1 MPPDV
6 ASGVAVDDLLRRARW
21 PVLRRLGFHP
31 GGDERSAFRGT
42 GLEYSDVREY
52 QAGDDP
58 RTIEWNITARS
69 DRPYVRESL
78 PDRGLDA
85 WLLFDVS
92 RSLDWGTARC
102 LKRQLAVEFSAVVGQ
117 LLIGRGNRV
126 GALFFD
132 ERVRSIVPPS
142 AGRTALLQLI
152 ARMSRAADGSQSPS
166 QSGGGQ
172 DGGDGSQS
180 SSPSGGVQGGGST
193 AQQFPSPYGGGQGG
207 GQTDL
212 GRALTEAGRL
222 IRRPSLIVILSDFM
236 TPGGWQ
242 QPLSAL
248 ALRHEVIAAWITDPR
263 EREIPDVGVVTFE
276 DPESGRQILVDTRSA
291 PLRARFQDA
300 AQAQRATIRA
310 DLLRARTAVAELSTA
325 AELVPQLIAFIKQR
339 EAQRGRRLATATA

>member
-1 MPPDV
+1 MQRRSSSACSSGSPRRGSTSEIGLPPDLITG
-6 ASGVAVDDLLRRARW
+6 GVAIDQLLRRSRW

-31 GGDERSAFRGT
+31 GGDERSSFRGT

-85 WLLFDVS
+85 WLLIDVS

-102 LKRQLAVEFSAVVGQ
+102 LKRQLAIEFSAVVGQ

-126 GALFFD
+126 GALLFD
-132 ERVRSIVPPS
+132 DRVRSIIPPS

-152 ARMSRAADGSQSPS
+152 ARMERAAERPADGP
-166 QSGGGQ
+166 
-172 DGGDGSQS
+172 
-180 SSPSGGVQGGGST
+180 
-193 AQQFPSPYGGGQGG
+193 
-207 GQTDL
+207 TDL

-222 IRRPSLIVILSDFM
+222 IRRPSMMILISDFM

-242 QPLSAL
+242 QPLSSL
-248 ALRHEVIAAWITDPR
+248 AIRHEVVAVWITDPR

-276 DPESGRQILVDTRSA
+276 DPESGEQILVDTRSA
-291 PLRARFQDA
+291 HLRARFQEA
-300 AQAQRATIRA
+300 AKAQRATIRT
-310 DLLRARTAVAELSTA
+310 DLLRARAGVAELSTA
-325 AELVPQLIAFIKQR
+325 AEIVPQLVAFIKQR
-339 EAQRGRRLATATA
+339 DAQRGHRLAQARA

>member
-1 MPPDV
+1 LPPDI
-6 ASGVAVDDLLRRARW
+6 AGGIAVDHLLRRARW

-85 WLLFDVS
+85 WLLIDVS

-102 LKRQLAVEFSAVVGQ
+102 LKRQLALEFAAVVGQ

-126 GALFFD
+126 GALLFD
-132 ERVRSIVPPS
+132 ERVRAIIPPS

-152 ARMSRAADGSQSPS
+152 ARISRAAEQPADGS
-166 QSGGGQ
+166 
-172 DGGDGSQS
+172 
-180 SSPSGGVQGGGST
+180 
-193 AQQFPSPYGGGQGG
+193 
-207 GQTDL
+207 TDL

-222 IRRPSLIVILSDFM
+222 IRRPSLMVILTDFM

-248 ALRHEVIAAWITDPR
+248 AIRHEVIAAWVTDPR
-263 EREIPDVGVVTFE
+263 ERDIPDVGVVTFE
-276 DPESGRQILVDTRSA
+276 DPESGQQILVDTRSA
-291 PLRARFQDA
+291 PLRARFEEA
-300 AQAQRATIRA
+300 ANAQRATIRA
-310 DLLRARTAVAELSTA
+310 DLIRARTAVAELSTA
-325 AELVPQLIAFIKQR
+325 AEVVPQLVAFIKQR
-339 EAQRGRRLATATA
+339 EAQRGRRLAPATA

>member
-1 MPPDV
+1 LPPDV
-6 ASGVAVDDLLRRARW
+6 VTGGVAVDQLLRRSRW

-31 GGDERSAFRGT
+31 GGDERSSLRGA

-85 WLLFDVS
+85 WLLVDIT

-102 LKRQLAVEFSAVVGQ
+102 LKRQLALEFSAVVGQ

-126 GALFFD
+126 GALLFD
-132 ERVRSIVPPS
+132 DRVRSIIPPS

-152 ARMSRAADGSQSPS
+152 ARMERVSESPADGP
-166 QSGGGQ
+166 
-172 DGGDGSQS
+172 
-180 SSPSGGVQGGGST
+180 
-193 AQQFPSPYGGGQGG
+193 
-207 GQTDL
+207 TDL

-222 IRRPSLIVILSDFM
+222 IRRPSMMVLITDFM

-242 QPLSAL
+242 RALSAL
-248 ALRHEVIAAWITDPR
+248 AIRHEVVAAWVTDPR

-276 DPESGRQILVDTRSA
+276 DPESGEQILVDTRSA
-291 PLRARFQDA
+291 HLRARFQEAAA
-300 AQAQRATIRA
+300 AQRETIRA
-310 DLLRARTAVAELSTA
+310 DLLRARAAIAELSTE
-325 AELVPQLIAFIKQR
+325 AEIVPQLVAFIKQR
-339 EAQRGRRLATATA
+339 EAQRGQRAARASA

>member
-1 MPPDV
+1 
-6 ASGVAVDDLLRRARW
+6 LLRRSRW

-31 GGDERSAFRGT
+31 GGDERSSLRGA

-85 WLLFDVS
+85 WLLVDIT

-102 LKRQLAVEFSAVVGQ
+102 LKRQLALEFSAVAGQ

-126 GALFFD
+126 GALLFD
-132 ERVRSIVPPS
+132 DRVRSIIPPS

-152 ARMSRAADGSQSPS
+152 ARMERAAESPADGP
-166 QSGGGQ
+166 
-172 DGGDGSQS
+172 
-180 SSPSGGVQGGGST
+180 
-193 AQQFPSPYGGGQGG
+193 
-207 GQTDL
+207 TDL

-222 IRRPSLIVILSDFM
+222 IRRPSMMVLISDFM

-248 ALRHEVIAAWITDPR
+248 AIRHEVVAAWITDPR

-276 DPESGRQILVDTRSA
+276 DPESGEQILVDTRSA
-291 PLRARFQDA
+291 HLRARFQEAAA
-300 AQAQRATIRA
+300 AQHETIRA
-310 DLLRARTAVAELSTA
+310 DLLRARAAVAELSTA
-325 AELVPQLIAFIKQR
+325 TEIVPQLVAFIKQR
-339 EAQRGRRLATATA
+339 EAQRGHRLARASA

>member
-1 MPPDV
+1 LPPDV
-6 ASGVAVDDLLRRARW
+6 VTGGVAVDQLLRRSRW

-31 GGDERSAFRGT
+31 GGDERSTFRGA

-85 WLLFDVS
+85 WLLVDIT

-102 LKRQLAVEFSAVVGQ
+102 LKRQLALEFSAVVGQ

-126 GALFFD
+126 GALLFD
-132 ERVRSIVPPS
+132 DRVRSIIPPS

-152 ARMSRAADGSQSPS
+152 ARMERAANGQESPS
-166 QSGGGQ
+166 PLSGSLPLPLAWEGRGG
-172 DGGDGSQS
+172 
-180 SSPSGGVQGGGST
+180 GGGS
-193 AQQFPSPYGGGQGG
+193 A
-207 GQTDL
+207 TDL
-212 GRALTEAGRL
+212 ARALTGAGRL
-222 IRRPSLIVILSDFM
+222 IRRPSMMLLVSDFM

-248 ALRHEVIAAWITDPR
+248 AIRHEVVAVWITDPR
-263 EREIPDVGVVTFE
+263 EGEIPDVGVVTFA
-276 DPESGRQILVDTRSA
+276 DPESGEQILVDTRSA
-291 PLRARFQDA
+291 RLRARFQEAAA
-300 AQAQRATIRA
+300 AQRETIRA
-310 DLLRARTAVAELSTA
+310 DLRRARAAVAEMSTA
-325 AELVPQLIAFIKQR
+325 TELVPQLVAFIKQR
-339 EAQRGRRLATATA
+339 EAQRGRRMAPASA

>member
-1 MPPDV
+1 LPPDV
-6 ASGVAVDDLLRRARW
+6 VTGGVAVDQLLRRSRW

-31 GGDERSAFRGT
+31 GGDERSSLRGA

-85 WLLFDVS
+85 WLLVDIT

-102 LKRQLAVEFSAVVGQ
+102 LKRQLAIEFSAVVGQ

-126 GALFFD
+126 GALLFD
-132 ERVRSIVPPS
+132 DRVRSIIPPS

-152 ARMSRAADGSQSPS
+152 ARMERAAESPADGP
-166 QSGGGQ
+166 
-172 DGGDGSQS
+172 
-180 SSPSGGVQGGGST
+180 
-193 AQQFPSPYGGGQGG
+193 
-207 GQTDL
+207 TDL

-222 IRRPSLIVILSDFM
+222 IRRPSMMVLISDFM

-242 QPLSAL
+242 KPLSAL
-248 ALRHEVIAAWITDPR
+248 AIRHEVVAVWITDPR
-263 EREIPDVGVVTFE
+263 EGEIPDVGVVTFE
-276 DPESGRQILVDTRSA
+276 DPESGEQILVDTRSSH
-291 PLRARFQDA
+291 LRARFQEA
-300 AQAQRATIRA
+300 ATAQRETIRA
-310 DLLRARTAVAELSTA
+310 DLLRARAAVAEMTTA
-325 AELVPQLIAFIKQR
+325 GEMVPQLVAFIKQR
-339 EAQRGRRLATATA
+339 EAQRGHRLARASA